1 MFKKFI
7 KSYYDIDE
15 DVLENIKSEETL
27 REEHKHINSLLQ
39 QNGIFSSKFLMFVV
53 GLIVTGIG
61 AMLLNM
67 YTFFIIHLPTMK
79 NLNNIYSELESL
91 MYDIGMFSI
100 GFYALFLLIAAN
112 TAFYG
117 SGLKNRKKIVIGL
130 LDKTHEKNKI

>member
-15 DVLENIKSEETL
+15 DILENIKSEETL

-130 LDKTHEKNKI
+130 LDKIHEKNKI